1 VGAVTLIQEGPTQLG
16 GVMICGEAPGA
27 DEARFGRPFVGYS
40 GHELDEQLGKAGFNR
55 RDLFLTNV
63 CHERPPGNEIE
74 AFFARKSEARGAV
87 NLDGQLFTAAAM
99 AQLSTVPLAILAG
112 RQPRRPILLGLVQ
125 LQRDIDRLQ
134 PRLIIALG
142 NTALWAL
149 TGLTGI
155 TKWRGSILPATGGP
169 VDGHG
174 IKLIPTMHP
183 AAVLREYPWHAVAI
197 QDLRRAKRE
206 SGFPEIRRPAWRF
219 TVPTTVA
226 QVEQWFGDHG
236 LFDDGPTVVSDV
248 ENFYE
253 SDRLHDGRLICVGFA
268 ASKLDAMCVPFVH
281 RAGDDPHYWSAADE
295 LTVTRLCA
303 RVLRARPVC
312 FHNGLHDCQ
321 IIARNWGIM
330 SRFVHDTMVGQH
342 VAFPGQLG
350 GKIDP
355 LTGKTSKKGSSLSL
369 SFCSSM
375 YCGYHR
381 AWKDDGRGWDP
392 EIRDERQYWNY
403 NAEDCVRTFE
413 VMEEEHIILKTQGL
427 WDQYLFEMSL
437 FEPVFAMMFRGMNFD
452 QEERIKMRAAVGHAA
467 TPTRRATGQIAALQA
482 WLDAAVGHP
491 LNVESS
497 PQMQQLFY
505 DDFKVPPIL
514 HRKTRKP
521 TLDDKALD
529 TLIKRK
535 PVLRPLIERIQGL
548 RSLAVFKENF
558 LDVRTSRA
566 DGRLRSAQNVVG
578 PETMRFSSNI
588 NAFGEGFNSQN
599 LPRSED

>member
-1 VGAVTLIQEGPTQLG
+1 MAV
-16 GVMICGEAPGA
+16 GEAPGA
-27 DEARFGRPFVGYS
+27 DEIRFGRPFAGHS
-40 GHELDEQLGKAGFNR
+40 GHELDEQLGKAGLNR

-74 AFFARKSEARGAV
+74 AFFARKSEAKGAPC
-87 NLDGQLFTAAAM
+87 LDGQLFTAASM
-99 AQLSTVPLAILAG
+99 AQLSSTALSIVAG
-112 RQPRRPILLGLVQ
+112 RYPRRPVLLGLIQ
-125 LQRDIDRLQ
+125 LQQDIDRLR

-155 TKWRGSILPATGGP
+155 IKWRGSILEATGGP

-197 QDLRRAKRE
+197 QDLRRAGRE
-206 SGFPEIRRPAWRF
+206 SQFPEIRRPAWRF
-219 TVPTTVA
+219 TVPSSVRD
-226 QVEQWFGDHG
+226 VEQWFGDHG
-236 LFDDGPTVVSDV
+236 LFDDGPTIVSDI

-253 SDRLHDGRLICVGFA
+253 SDRLHDGRLICIGFA

-281 RAGDDPHYWSAADE
+281 RAGDDPHYWSPADE
-295 LTVTRLCA
+295 LAVTQLCA

-312 FHNGLHDCQ
+312 FHNGLHDVQ

-330 SRFVHDTMVGQH
+330 PRFAHDTMVGQH
-342 VAFPGQLG
+342 VGFPGQLG

-375 YCGYHR
+375 YCKYHR
-381 AWKDDGRGWDP
+381 FWKDDGRGWDP
-392 EIRDERQYWNY
+392 EIHDETQYFHY
-403 NAEDCVRTFE
+403 NCEDVVRTYE
-413 VMEEEHIILKTQGL
+413 VMEEEYIILKSQNL

-437 FEPVFAMMFRGMNFD
+437 FAPVFDMMFRGMNFD
-452 QEERIKMRAAVGHAA
+452 QEHRIKMRAAVGHAA
-467 TPTRRATGQIAALQA
+467 TPTRRATGQIAEIQA
-482 WLDAAVGHP
+482 WIDAAVGHP

-497 PQMQQLFY
+497 QQMQQLFY
-505 DDFKVPPIL
+505 SDFKVAPIL

-521 TLDDKALD
+521 TLDDRALD
-529 TLIKRK
+529 TIIKRK

-558 LDVRTSRA
+558 LDVRTSCA

-578 PETMRFSSNI
+578 PETMRFSSNLT
-588 NAFGEGFNSQN
+588 AFGEGFNAQN
-599 LPRSED
+599 LPRADE